1 MDKRKD
7 LEAKIIKKATD
18 DAAFRKSLISNP
30 AVALKSMGLAVASTS
45 QITVL
50 EETGG
55 KVYLVLPRDGGQVGA
70 DKKLSDAA
78 LASVSGGGGGAA
90 PSFKDSCYGCGQ
102 G

>member
-1 MDKRKD
+1 MDIRKE

-18 DAAFRKSLISNP
+18 DAAFRQSLISNP

-45 QITVL
+45 QVTVL

-55 KVYLVLPRDGGQVGA
+55 KVFLVLPRSSGDVGA

-90 PSFKDSCYGCGQ
+90 PTFQPKCYGCGQ